1 MSFIAITA
9 SYNSPIELAVIALI
23 CPAAGR
29 GFSVHVDLDPNQ
41 FDWDAR
47 GH

>member
-9 SYNSPIELAVIALI
+9 SYNSPIELAIIALI
-23 CPAAGR
+23 CPAGR
-29 GFSVHVDLDPNQ
+29 GVRVHVDLDPNQ

>member
-9 SYNSPIELAVIALI
+9 SYNSPTAIIALI

-29 GFSVHVDLDPNQ
+29 GVSVHVDLNPNQ

-47 GH
+47 GR